1 MWCIREKVI
10 LMDWSS
16 RSSKRSGYY
25 DLGGNLLESSWQGV
39 HKWDIPSFLVQTIP
53 MNLWK
58 QKSCAPEGFS
68 IPWFS
73 FPLHKKKLFISH
85 LCNRRHT
92 SQIRI
97 SETFFIELARIRSIL
112 LQYKEYMGQALYQER
127 GAMPVRSFCLSGG
140 QYPEKTAHIL
150 KKVFLL
156 HRPLVIDMKMF
167 YY

>member
-1 MWCIREKVI
+1 MI
-10 LMDWSS
+10 S
-16 RSSKRSGYY
+16 R
-25 DLGGNLLESSWQGV
+25 V
-39 HKWDIPSFLVQTIP
+39 
-53 MNLWK
+53 
-58 QKSCAPEGFS
+58 
-68 IPWFS
+68 S

-140 QYPEKTAHIL
+140 YNPK
-150 KKVFLL
+150 LL
-156 HRPLVIDMKMF
+156 VLETLLSGYIPQI
-167 YY
+167 